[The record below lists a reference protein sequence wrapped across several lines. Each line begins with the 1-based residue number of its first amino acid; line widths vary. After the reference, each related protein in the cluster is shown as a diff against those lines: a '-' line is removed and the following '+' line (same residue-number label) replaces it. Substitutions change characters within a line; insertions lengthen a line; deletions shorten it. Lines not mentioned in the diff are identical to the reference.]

1 MQNQPQR
8 KGGGDDGLMI
18 IGALLIMITV
28 MWFGFRDY
36 VIYGACRLLYWIYGV
51 LPDAITPGNATE
63 RRDMLLSAARY
74 NHQVSLWD
82 FISVMND
89 TASVLF
95 PLFIL
100 IIGLFVWVI
109 SRNPYYRLTRK
120 LTIRNL
126 PWVMVKNYPGI
137 AHILARFGHLDQ
149 LLLNED
155 PEEARSAQSPVE
167 FAQEHNLIDTAK
179 RRLRKKAA
187 HKVFLSQVNLAPEG
201 AALSLAPWEK
211 ALAASFVH
219 LRFMGDRPT
228 AKSILDDLN
237 RSCLR
242 TKDGFPDYSLAAG
255 LWTVASQCEAFREFA
270 KGRRSS
276 RSLLYALFDD
286 DLQLPSANFR
296 WLKGVDRTLWYAL
309 SSAGRG
315 KFFIEGGGVI
325 AWSQCESY
333 RLTLDEEKAAKFPPT
348 VRAAVLG
355 LELDLLHYRHID
367 RRDPAIP
374 VAHWQ
379 EDVIPPFAFES
390 DAEAEDEPATPPAAP
405 HNTPNN
411 SLRLTDDEPTPA
423 KPQPATRPDH
433 LEL

>member
-36 VIYGACRLLYWIYGV
+36 VIYGVCRLLYWIYGV
-51 LPDAITPGNATE
+51 LPDAITPGNAAE

-255 LWTVASQCEAFREFA
+255 FWTVASQCEAFREFA

-276 RSLLYALFDD
+276 RSLLNALFDD

-405 HNTPNN
+405 HDTPNN